1 MRMKA
6 FITDIAG
13 FLPNAPVDN
22 DHIEAVLGM
31 VAGKPSR
38 SRKLVLRNNKIK
50 SRHYAI
56 NPATGE
62 FTHNS
67 AQLAAEAVRAL
78 MTKSASKLE
87 DITCLCVGTTSPDL
101 MIPSHGSMVHGELQS
116 PPCEI
121 YSAGGVCTA
130 SISALKHAALCVASG
145 EHSSAISVAS
155 EFSSRFMR
163 SKNFE
168 PEVEAM
174 VEALEAKPELAFEK
188 DFLRWMLSDGAGAM
202 MVQSQPKADGMSL
215 AIDWIDYVS
224 YAGEMPV
231 CMYSGGN
238 KREDGSMKSWENYEN
253 PMDIIR
259 TGVKAIKQD
268 AKILN
273 EQILPVT
280 VGKGLSASI
289 KKHNLKAD
297 EIDWFLP
304 HYSSGF
310 FKDKLDTAMQ
320 DIDFKVP
327 DDKWFTNL
335 YTVGNIG
342 SASMFL
348 IIEELFNSGKLKKGD
363 RLLCYI
369 PESARFSV
377 CYMHLTVA

>member
-1 MRMKA
+1 MKA
-6 FITDIAG
+6 FITNIAG

-22 DHIEAVLGM
+22 DHIEEVLGM

-50 SRHYAI
+50 TRYYAI
-56 NPATGE
+56 DPVTGE
-62 FTHNS
+62 FTHNT
-67 AQLAAEAVRAL
+67 AQLAAEAIRAL
-78 MTKSASKLE
+78 MAKSGNKLE
-87 DITCLCVGTTSPDL
+87 DMTCLCVGTTSPDL

-116 PPCEI
+116 PPCEV
-121 YSAGGVCTA
+121 YSAGGVCTS
-130 SISALKHAALCVASG
+130 SISALKHAALSVASG
-145 EHSSAISVAS
+145 DHDSAVSVGS

-168 PEVEAM
+168 PEIDAKI
-174 VEALEAKPELAFEK
+174 EALEAKPELAFEK
-188 DFLRWMLSDGAGAM
+188 DFLRWMLSDGAGA
-202 MVQSQPKADGMSL
+202 VLVESKPKADGLSL
-215 AIDWIDYVS
+215 AIDFIDYVS

-238 KREDGSMKSWENYEN
+238 KREDGSMKSWENYDN

-268 AKILN
+268 ARILN

-289 KKHNLKAD
+289 KKHNLKVD

-304 HYSSGF
+304 HYSSGYF
-310 FKDKLDTAMQ
+310 RDKLDAEMEG
-320 DIDFKVP
+320 IDFKIP
-327 DDKWFTNL
+327 EEKWFTNL
-335 YTVGNIG
+335 YTVGNVG

-348 IIEELFNSGKLKKGD
+348 IIDELVNSGKLKKGD

-377 CYMHLTVA
+377 SYMHLTVV

>member
-1 MRMKA
+1 MKA

-13 FLPNAPVDN
+13 FLPNEPIEN
-22 DHIEAVLGM
+22 DRIEEVLGM

-38 SRKLVLRNNKIK
+38 SRKLVLRNNQIK

-56 NPATGE
+56 DPATGK

-67 AQLAAEAVRAL
+67 AQLAAEAIRAL
-78 MTKSASKLE
+78 MAKSGSKLE
-87 DITCLCVGTTSPDL
+87 DITCLCAGTTSSDL
-101 MIPSHGSMVHGELQS
+101 MIPSHGSMVHGELES

-145 EHSSAISVAS
+145 EHSSAVSVAS

-163 SKNFE
+163 GKNFE
-168 PEVEAM
+168 PEIESK
-174 VEALEAKPELAFEK
+174 VEALEQKPELAFEK
-188 DFLRWMLSDGAGAM
+188 DFLRWMLSDGAGAV
-202 MVQSQPKADGMSL
+202 MVRSEPKADGLSL

-224 YAGEMPV
+224 YAGDMPV

-238 KREDGSMKSWENYEN
+238 KREDGTMKSWENYED
-253 PMDIIR
+253 PMDIIK
-259 TGVKAIKQD
+259 TGAKAIKQD
-268 AKILN
+268 ARVLN

-280 VGKGLSASI
+280 VGKGLKASI
-289 KKHNLKAD
+289 EKHNLKVD

-304 HYSSGF
+304 HYSSGYF
-310 FKDKLDTAMQ
+310 RDKLDAEMEKTG
-320 DIDFKVP
+320 FKVP
-327 DDKWFTNL
+327 DEKWFTNL
-335 YTVGNIG
+335 YSVGNVG

-348 IIEELFNSGKLKKGD
+348 IIEELVNSGKLKKGD

-377 CYMHLTVA
+377 SYMHLTVV